1 MAHTTD
7 KKQINE
13 AIYTVLTT
21 QYKKDAK
28 EAHSAVEA
36 EGYEVYKFNGSWWIH
51 NSETGRKLY
60 LQSSRNGYSRYIE
73 GNGNGRHRKNQLSY
87 REFPK
92 FDFVGFLD
100 KPLNTEWAEMHSYRH
115 GENRFKQSKEALDS
129 ARWMVTYHNGHIDDI
144 QKELADLQKQL
155 IYHTEQKVKA
165 EQKLVETRKN
175 LGLLK

>member
-1 MAHTTD
+1 MTHTTD

-36 EGYEVYKFNGSWWIH
+36 EGYQISKFNGSWWIH
-51 NSETGRKLY
+51 NTGTGRKIY
-60 LQSSRNGYSRYIE
+60 LHYVRGGYYSYIE
-73 GNGNGRHRKNQLSY
+73 GNGNGRHRKNQISY

-100 KPLNTEWAEMHSYRH
+100 KPLNTEWSEMNSYRFQ
-115 GENRFKQSKEALDS
+115 ENRYSQNAEVLRS
-129 ARWMVTYHNGHIDDI
+129 ARWNVKYHTDSIARI
-144 QKELADLQKQL
+144 QKQIEDLQKDL
-155 IYHTEQKVKA
+155 IYHAGQKAQA
-165 EQKLVETRKN
+165 EQRLVETRKN